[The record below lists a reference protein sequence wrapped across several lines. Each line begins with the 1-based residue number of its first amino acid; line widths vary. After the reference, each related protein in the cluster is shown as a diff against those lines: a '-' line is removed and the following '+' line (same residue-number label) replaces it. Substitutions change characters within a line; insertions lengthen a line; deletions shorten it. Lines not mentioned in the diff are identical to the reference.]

1 MLETLSV
8 FQWSILALAALCIGM
23 SKTGVQGMMLLIV
36 PYMAMA
42 FGAKE
47 STGVILPMLCMA
59 DIMAVAYYKR
69 IADWKT
75 VAKLLPTALLGFL
88 VALFVDKLVPAQ
100 GFRQLM
106 GWTLALAMA
115 VMIWSEIF
123 GKENR
128 WMHKWWY
135 SALFGLLG
143 GFTTM
148 IGNAAGPVMSVY
160 LLSMR
165 KEKMEYIGINGL
177 VLPRCQSAE
186 SSFPNLCLGQYH
198 LGLVITEPPDASGN
212 RNRSLARNPSGK
224 TLPRKSLP
232 KIHPNCH
239 NTFCSNDARIG
250 H

>member
-69 IADWKT
+69 IADWKV

-115 VMIWSEIF
+115 VMIWSEMF

-128 WMHKWWY
+128 WMHK
-135 SALFGLLG
+135 
-143 GFTTM
+143 
-148 IGNAAGPVMSVY
+148 
-160 LLSMR
+160 
-165 KEKMEYIGINGL
+165 
-177 VLPRCQSAE
+177 
-186 SSFPNLCLGQYH
+186 
-198 LGLVITEPPDASGN
+198 
-212 RNRSLARNPSGK
+212 
-224 TLPRKSLP
+224 
-232 KIHPNCH
+232 
-239 NTFCSNDARIG
+239 
-250 H
+250 

>member
-8 FQWSILALAALCIGM
+8 FQWSILALAGLCIGM

-59 DIMAVAYYKR
+59 DIMAVA
-69 IADWKT
+69 
-75 VAKLLPTALLGFL
+75 KLLPTALLGFL
-88 VALFVDKLVPAQ
+88 AALFVDKLVPAQ

-165 KEKMEYIGINGL
+165 KEKMEYIGINAWFFL
-177 VLPRCQSAE
+177 VVNLLKVPFQIFVWDNITWGSFSLNLLMLPVIGIGALLGIRLVKL
-186 SSFPNLCLGQYH
+186 FPEKAFRRFIQIVTILSVAMM
-198 LGLVITEPPDASGN
+198 LV
-212 RNRSLARNPSGK
+212 
-224 TLPRKSLP
+224 
-232 KIHPNCH
+232 
-239 NTFCSNDARIG
+239 
-250 H
+250 

>member
-42 FGAKE
+42 FGAKK

-69 IADWKT
+69 IADWKV

-115 VMIWSEIF
+115 VMIGAKYSERKTDGCIMVVF
-123 GKENR
+123 CPLRIARRFHHDDWQCCRTG
-128 WMHKWWY
+128 HVSL
-135 SALFGLLG
+135 SALDAQG
-143 GFTTM
+143 
-148 IGNAAGPVMSVY
+148 
-160 LLSMR
+160 
-165 KEKMEYIGINGL
+165 EDGIH
-177 VLPRCQSAE
+177 R
-186 SSFPNLCLGQYH
+186 H
-198 LGLVITEPPDASGN
+198 
-212 RNRSLARNPSGK
+212 
-224 TLPRKSLP
+224 
-232 KIHPNCH
+232 
-239 NTFCSNDARIG
+239 
-250 H
+250 

>member
-1 MLETLSV
+1 MSETLSV

-69 IADWKT
+69 IADWKV
-75 VAKLLPTALLGFL
+75 VAKLLPTAILGFL
-88 VALFVDKLVPAQ
+88 VALFVDKLIPAQ

-128 WMHKWWY
+128 WMHKWLFCPLRSARRFHHDDWQCCRTSNVCL
-135 SALFGLLG
+135 SALDAQG
-143 GFTTM
+143 
-148 IGNAAGPVMSVY
+148 
-160 LLSMR
+160 
-165 KEKMEYIGINGL
+165 EDGIH
-177 VLPRCQSAE
+177 R
-186 SSFPNLCLGQYH
+186 H
-198 LGLVITEPPDASGN
+198 
-212 RNRSLARNPSGK
+212 
-224 TLPRKSLP
+224 
-232 KIHPNCH
+232 
-239 NTFCSNDARIG
+239 
-250 H
+250 

>member
-69 IADWKT
+69 IADWKV
-75 VAKLLPTALLGFL
+75 VAKLLPTAILGFL
-88 VALFVDKLVPAQ
+88 VALFVDKLIPAQ

-123 GKENR
+123 GKESR
-128 WMHKWWY
+128 WMHKWLFCPLRSARRFHHDDWQCCRTSNVCL
-135 SALFGLLG
+135 SALDAQG
-143 GFTTM
+143 
-148 IGNAAGPVMSVY
+148 
-160 LLSMR
+160 
-165 KEKMEYIGINGL
+165 EDGIH
-177 VLPRCQSAE
+177 R
-186 SSFPNLCLGQYH
+186 H
-198 LGLVITEPPDASGN
+198 
-212 RNRSLARNPSGK
+212 
-224 TLPRKSLP
+224 
-232 KIHPNCH
+232 
-239 NTFCSNDARIG
+239 
-250 H
+250 

>member
-69 IADWKT
+69 IADWKV

-128 WMHKWWY
+128 WMHK
-135 SALFGLLG
+135 
-143 GFTTM
+143 
-148 IGNAAGPVMSVY
+148 
-160 LLSMR
+160 
-165 KEKMEYIGINGL
+165 
-177 VLPRCQSAE
+177 Q
-186 SSFPNLCLGQYH
+186 
-198 LGLVITEPPDASGN
+198 
-212 RNRSLARNPSGK
+212 LAFLK
-224 TLPRKSLP
+224 V
-232 KIHPNCH
+232 
-239 NTFCSNDARIG
+239 
-250 H
+250 

>member
-69 IADWKT
+69 IADRKV

-128 WMHKWWY
+128 WMHKWW
-135 SALFGLLG
+135 SNL
-143 GFTTM
+143 
-148 IGNAAGPVMSVY
+148 
-160 LLSMR
+160 
-165 KEKMEYIGINGL
+165 KMWCKPKGI
-177 VLPRCQSAE
+177 
-186 SSFPNLCLGQYH
+186 
-198 LGLVITEPPDASGN
+198 I
-212 RNRSLARNPSGK
+212 
-224 TLPRKSLP
+224 
-232 KIHPNCH
+232 
-239 NTFCSNDARIG
+239 
-250 H
+250 

>member
-1 MLETLSV
+1 MSETLSV

-42 FGAKE
+42 FGAKG

-123 GKENR
+123 GKESR
-128 WMHKWWY
+128 WMHKWLFCPLRSARRFHHDDWQCCRTSNVCL
-135 SALFGLLG
+135 SALDAQG
-143 GFTTM
+143 
-148 IGNAAGPVMSVY
+148 
-160 LLSMR
+160 
-165 KEKMEYIGINGL
+165 EDGIY
-177 VLPRCQSAE
+177 R
-186 SSFPNLCLGQYH
+186 H
-198 LGLVITEPPDASGN
+198 
-212 RNRSLARNPSGK
+212 
-224 TLPRKSLP
+224 
-232 KIHPNCH
+232 
-239 NTFCSNDARIG
+239 
-250 H
+250 

>member
-69 IADWKT
+69 IADWKV

-88 VALFVDKLVPAQ
+88 VALFVDKLVPAR

-128 WMHKWWY
+128 WMHKW
-135 SALFGLLG
+135 
-143 GFTTM
+143 
-148 IGNAAGPVMSVY
+148 
-160 LLSMR
+160 
-165 KEKMEYIGINGL
+165 
-177 VLPRCQSAE
+177 
-186 SSFPNLCLGQYH
+186 
-198 LGLVITEPPDASGN
+198 
-212 RNRSLARNPSGK
+212 
-224 TLPRKSLP
+224 
-232 KIHPNCH
+232 
-239 NTFCSNDARIG
+239 
-250 H
+250 

>member
-69 IADWKT
+69 IADWKV

-88 VALFVDKLVPAQ
+88 VALFVDKFVPAQ

-128 WMHKWWY
+128 WMHKW
-135 SALFGLLG
+135 
-143 GFTTM
+143 
-148 IGNAAGPVMSVY
+148 
-160 LLSMR
+160 LSL
-165 KEKMEYIGINGL
+165 IHI
-177 VLPRCQSAE
+177 S
-186 SSFPNLCLGQYH
+186 
-198 LGLVITEPPDASGN
+198 EPT
-212 RNRSLARNPSGK
+212 R
-224 TLPRKSLP
+224 
-232 KIHPNCH
+232 H
-239 NTFCSNDARIG
+239 
-250 H
+250 

>member
-1 MLETLSV
+1 MTETLSL

-47 STGVILPMLCMA
+47 STGVILPMLCLA

-69 IADWKT
+69 IADWKV

-88 VALFVDKLVPAQ
+88 VAIFVDKLIPAQ

-128 WMHKWWY
+128 WMKNGGTPPY
-135 SALFGLLG
+135 S
-143 GFTTM
+143 
-148 IGNAAGPVMSVY
+148 V
-160 LLSMR
+160 
-165 KEKMEYIGINGL
+165 
-177 VLPRCQSAE
+177 
-186 SSFPNLCLGQYH
+186 SSEDSQ
-198 LGLVITEPPDASGN
+198 
-212 RNRSLARNPSGK
+212 R
-224 TLPRKSLP
+224 
-232 KIHPNCH
+232 
-239 NTFCSNDARIG
+239 
-250 H
+250 

>member
-1 MLETLSV
+1 MVNPGTG
-8 FQWSILALAALCIGM
+8 CIVHRNV
-23 SKTGVQGMMLLIV
+23 KTGVQGMMLLIV

-69 IADWKT
+69 IADWKV

-88 VALFVDKLVPAQ
+88 VALFVDKFVPAQ

-165 KEKMEYIGINGL
+165 KEKMEYIGINAWFFL
-177 VLPRCQSAE
+177 VVNLLKVPFQIFAWDNITWGSFSQNLLMLPVIGIGALLGIRLVKL
-186 SSFPNLCLGQYH
+186 FPEKAFRRFIQIVTILSVAMM
-198 LGLVITEPPDASGN
+198 LV
-212 RNRSLARNPSGK
+212 
-224 TLPRKSLP
+224 
-232 KIHPNCH
+232 
-239 NTFCSNDARIG
+239 
-250 H
+250 

>member
-1 MLETLSV
+1 MSETLSV

-69 IADWKT
+69 IADWKI
-75 VAKLLPTALLGFL
+75 VAKLLPTAILGFL
-88 VALFVDKLVPAQ
+88 VALFVDKLIPAQ

-128 WMHKWWY
+128 WMHKWLFCPLRSARRFHHDDWQCCRTSNVCL
-135 SALFGLLG
+135 SALDAQG
-143 GFTTM
+143 
-148 IGNAAGPVMSVY
+148 
-160 LLSMR
+160 
-165 KEKMEYIGINGL
+165 EDGIY
-177 VLPRCQSAE
+177 R
-186 SSFPNLCLGQYH
+186 H
-198 LGLVITEPPDASGN
+198 
-212 RNRSLARNPSGK
+212 
-224 TLPRKSLP
+224 
-232 KIHPNCH
+232 
-239 NTFCSNDARIG
+239 
-250 H
+250 